1 MKVIINN
8 INNFTSKEVLVD
20 IINFIFTQTTTNSFT
35 KDTVVNIDNEYEVIV
50 KTNKNEVKELIFNIL
65 N

>member
-8 INNFTSKEVLVD
+8 INNFTSKELLDD
-20 IINFIFTQTTTNSFT
+20 IENFIYQQNTTDAFTENTT
-35 KDTVVNIDNEYEVIV
+35 VNVDNEYEVIV
-50 KTNKNEVKELIFNIL
+50 KANKNEVKELIFNIL